1 MVRKRDNRLVPIKYT
16 SREFDTIKN
25 DLVEHAKRYYPDSF
39 QDFNE
44 AGVGSLL
51 LDTVAYV
58 GDILSFYTD
67 FQANESFLPTALEY
81 DNIIKLGKQMG
92 YKFRGNP
99 ASVGTAAFF
108 VVVPVSSTGVGPD
121 TRYMPILR
129 KGSQFRTA
137 ENVGF
142 ILDEDINFADSNNQI
157 IVAQVD
163 DTSGSPTSYAV
174 KAYGTVVSG
183 ELTRDIVNV
192 PGYQKLLR
200 IKLSSNRVTEV
211 ISVVDREGHTYY
223 EVDNLSQNTIYK
235 PVTNRNSDTDKV
247 GAIMRPFVVP
257 RRFVMEQDK
266 RNQTYLQFGFGS
278 ETELKTESI
287 LDPRTVTLQ
296 RNGKNYV
303 TDPSF
308 DPTRLTETDKL
319 GISPANTSLT
329 IIYRTNTR
337 NNVNVAT
344 GRLTKASR
352 PIIDFKNVTEL
363 NQATTR
369 TVRQSIEVNN
379 ESPIIGDVSTPSSE
393 ELKRRIYD
401 NFATQNRAV
410 TKLDYVS
417 TIYSMPPQFGA
428 IKRAMVVRDDDS
440 FKRNLNIYVIAEGAN
455 GKLAQANTNL
465 KRNVKTWLNK
475 NRMINDTID
484 ILNAR
489 ILNISIDFAIVADQ
503 ETNKFDILAS
513 CITKIQEKFAVLPDI
528 GEAFYITDIYKVI
541 NDVDGVV
548 DTKRVTVKQKTGA
561 RYSDLGFNIR
571 DNMSPDGRYFI
582 IPEDVIVEIK
592 FPLEDIKGAIL

>member
-1 MVRKRDNRLVPIKYT
+1 MAKKRDNRLVPIKYT
-16 SREFDTIKN
+16 SREFDSIKS
-25 DLVEHAKRYYPDSF
+25 DLIEHAKRYYPDSF

-51 LDTVAYV
+51 LDTVAYI

-92 YKFRGNP
+92 FKFRGNP
-99 ASVGTAAFF
+99 TSTGTAAFF
-108 VVVPVSSTGVGPD
+108 AVVPVSPTGIGPD

-129 KGSQFRTA
+129 KGSEFRTV
-137 ENVGF
+137 ENIGF

-163 DTSGSPTSYAV
+163 DTTGSPTSYAV
-174 KAYGTVVSG
+174 KAYGTVISG

-200 IKLSSNRVTEV
+200 VQLSSDRVTEV
-211 ISVVDREGHTYY
+211 ISVVDKEGHTYY
-223 EVDNLSQNTIYK
+223 EVENLSQNIIYK

-266 RNQTYLQFGFGS
+266 RNRTYLQFGFGS

-287 LDPRTVTLQ
+287 LDPRTVALQ
-296 RNGKNYV
+296 RSGKNYV

-308 DPTRLTETDKL
+308 DPTKLTETDKL
-319 GISPANTSLT
+319 GISPANTALT

-352 PIIDFKNVTEL
+352 PILDFKNVTEL
-363 NQATTR
+363 NQATVR

-379 ESPIIGDVSTPSSE
+379 ESPIIGDISTPSSE

-455 GKLAQANTNL
+455 NKLAQANTNL

-513 CITKIQEKFAVLPDI
+513 CITRLKERFAVLPDI
-528 GEAFYITDIYKVI
+528 GEAFYITDIYKVL

-548 DTKRVTVKQKTGA
+548 DTKKVSVKQKTGT
-561 RYSDLGFNIR
+561 RYSDLGFNIK
-571 DNMSPDGRYFI
+571 DNMSPDGRYFV
-582 IPEDVIVEIK
+582 IPQDVIVEIK
-592 FPLEDIKGAIL
+592 FPLEDIKGVIL